1 MAETQCPM
9 PNADS
14 QSESQCRANS
24 NTKNPWDITPKE
36 RAIFSIIVMTGAFMA
51 ILDTTVVDVIV
62 PKLTGPLATDM
73 YGVQWIITSYMVA
86 AAIALLITEW
96 LIKRFGAKRVFLGGV
111 ALFTTA
117 SLMCGLSSALEQIII
132 FRVIQGVGEA
142 LIMVT
147 SHIMIF
153 SYFPPEKQGLAMGIY
168 GLGVSFAPA
177 LGPTIG
183 GYLTEYY
190 NWRMVFFINVPVGVL
205 LLIAGLIYLPRERF
219 FGSLRFNFI
228 SFAFLAIGTI
238 ALLIMLSRGQELGWF
253 HSIEIGVLLLVSLIG
268 FLLYALSELWSKHRL
283 IDFTLFKNPLF
294 ANGMMIYFFI
304 LGFSMYQYFYL
315 LPVYYEH
322 IKMLPTLD
330 AGIAVFAFAVFI
342 GLFSPLAGILAD
354 KIGAKRT
361 VAIAAAFYVVT
372 SILFLPRLNYY
383 TPLHQAMLLTIPF
396 GIGMG
401 LFFAPVTVMVL
412 QNAPGHK
419 GELAIVLMDYFRFVG
434 GSFGTALA
442 TNNMEY
448 FKNLQF
454 LRMEELQNTEYLGWF
469 LDKMH
474 QSLGLPLEQI
484 KAIFGNYEAFMS
496 YNYGFY
502 NTFMHAGYWGIF
514 GSLFVVLLFVNF
526 RKNPQKER
534 P

>member
-1 MAETQCPM
+1 MKETMPTPAEDIRTY
-9 PNADS
+9 
-14 QSESQCRANS
+14 EG
-24 NTKNPWDITPKE
+24 KKPWEITLKE
-36 RAIFSIIVMTGAFMA
+36 RALFSIIVMTGAFMA

-86 AAIALLITEW
+86 AAIALLITEY
-96 LIKRFGAKRVFLGGV
+96 LIKRLGAKSVFLLGV
-111 ALFTTA
+111 TLFTVA
-117 SLMCGLSSALEQIII
+117 SFFCGISDTLEEIII
-132 FRVIQGVGEA
+132 FRIFQGVGEA

-153 SYFPPEKQGLAMGIY
+153 SYFPPHQQGLAMGIF

-190 NWRMVFFINVPVGVL
+190 NWRMVFFINVPVGL
-205 LLIAGLIYLPRERF
+205 LLVLSGLLYLPKERIF
-219 FGSLRFNFI
+219 EKLKFNFASFFLL
-228 SFAFLAIGTI
+228 SFATVS
-238 ALLIMLSRGQELGWF
+238 LLIMLSRGQQLGWF
-253 HSIEIGVLLLVSLIG
+253 NSIEIGVLLFATLIG
-268 FLLYALSELWSKHRL
+268 FALYALFELNSRHTL
-283 IDFTLFKNPLF
+283 IDFSLFKNPYF
-294 ANGMMIYFFI
+294 TNGIMIYFFI

-322 IKMLPTLD
+322 IKMLPSLD

-342 GLFSPLAGILAD
+342 GFFSPIAGMLAD
-354 KIGAKRT
+354 KIGAQKT
-361 VAIAAAFYVVT
+361 VALAAIVYIGA
-372 SILFLPRLNYY
+372 SLLLLPGLNYY
-383 TPLHQAMLLTIPF
+383 TPLTQAMLLTIPF

-401 LFFAPVTVMVL
+401 LFFAPVTVMLL
-412 QNAPGHK
+412 QSAPEHK

-448 FKNLQF
+448 FKNMHFQNMQEIQNFEYVSLFLQK
-454 LRMEELQNTEYLGWF
+454 MQEQLGTTM
-469 LDKMH
+469 D
-474 QSLGLPLEQI
+474 QI
-484 KAIFGNYEAFMS
+484 KAIFGNYEMFMS

-502 NTFMHAGYWGIF
+502 NTFMHAGYWGIL
-514 GSLFVVLLFVNF
+514 GSLFVVLLFVF
-526 RKNPQKER
+526 KPKKESVTS
-534 P
+534 

>member
-1 MAETQCPM
+1 MTSDQYTDDM
-9 PNADS
+9 
-14 QSESQCRANS
+14 
-24 NTKNPWDITPKE
+24 KKPWEITPKE

-73 YGVQWIITSYMVA
+73 YGVQWIITSYMIA
-86 AAIALLITEW
+86 AAIALLITEY
-96 LIKRFGAKRVFLGGV
+96 LIKRFGAKAIFVFGV
-111 ALFTTA
+111 LLFTTA
-117 SLMCGLSSALEQIII
+117 SLFCGLSDTLEHMIV
-132 FRVIQGVGEA
+132 FRVVQGVGEA

-153 SYFPPEKQGLAMGIY
+153 SYFPPEKQGLAMGLF

-190 NWRMVFFINVPVGVL
+190 NWRMVFFINVPVGL
-205 LLIAGLIYLPRERF
+205 LLIVSGLVYLPKERMF
-219 FGSLRFNFI
+219 ERLRFNFVSFLLI
-228 SFAFLAIGTI
+228 SFATVS
-238 ALLIMLSRGQELGWF
+238 LLIMLSKGQQLGWF
-253 HSIEIGVLLLVSLIG
+253 NDSLIGLLLLCSIIG
-268 FLLYALSELWSKHRL
+268 FLLYGLSELWSKHRL
-283 IDFTLFKNPLF
+283 IDFSLFKNQAF

-330 AGIAVFAFAVFI
+330 AGIAVFAFAIFI
-342 GLFSPLAGILAD
+342 GIFSPLAGILSD
-354 KIGAKRT
+354 KIGAKKT
-361 VAIAAAFYVVT
+361 VLIASFFYVVT
-372 SILFLPRLNYY
+372 SIAFLPTLNYY
-383 TPLHQAMLLTIPF
+383 TPLNQAMLLTVPF

-412 QNAPGHK
+412 QNAPAHK

-448 FKNLQF
+448 FKNLHF
-454 LRMEELQNTEYLGWF
+454 LRMEELQNTEYLGYY
-469 LDKMH
+469 LDTLAEKFGI
-474 QSLGLPLEQI
+474 SLEQV
-484 KAIFGNYEAFMS
+484 KAIFGNYEAFMG

-502 NTFMHAGYWGIF
+502 NTFMHAGYWGVL
-514 GSLFVVLLFVNF
+514 GSVFVLLLFVKF
-526 RKNPQKER
+526 RSAKER
-534 P
+534 G

>member
-1 MAETQCPM
+1 M
-9 PNADS
+9 PNNQYTNTPITNDHS
-14 QSESQCRANS
+14 TNDQPWKITSKQRAL
-24 NTKNPWDITPKE
+24 
-36 RAIFSIIVMTGAFMA
+36 FSVIVMTGAFMA

-73 YGVQWIITSYMVA
+73 YGVQWIITSYMIA
-86 AAIALLITEW
+86 AAIALLVTEW
-96 LIKRFGAKRVFLGGV
+96 LIKRFGDKAVFLGGV
-111 ALFTTA
+111 GLFTFA
-117 SLMCGLSSALEQIII
+117 SMMCGLSSSLEQIVV
-132 FRVIQGVGEA
+132 FRVFQGIGEA

-153 SYFPPEKQGLAMGIY
+153 SYFPPEKKGLAMGIY

-190 NWRMVFFINVPVGVL
+190 NWRMVFFINVPVGLVL
-205 LLIAGLIYLPRERF
+205 VIAGLVYLPRARRLER
-219 FGSLRFNFI
+219 LPFNVV
-228 SFAFLAIGTI
+228 SFVLLAFATVS
-238 ALLIMLSRGQELGWF
+238 LLIMLSKGQQYGWF
-253 HSIEIGVLLLVSLIG
+253 HSTFIGILLLCSVVG
-268 FLLYALSELWSKHRL
+268 FLLYILSEMHAKVRL
-283 IDFTLFKNPLF
+283 IDMSLFKNRLF
-294 ANGMMIYFFI
+294 TNGMMIYFFI

-342 GLFSPLAGILAD
+342 GFFSPIAGILAD
-354 KIGAKRT
+354 KIGAPKAVALAT
-361 VAIAAAFYVVT
+361 VVYVLT
-372 SILFLPRLNYY
+372 SLFFLPKLNYY
-383 TPLHQAMLLTIPF
+383 TPLTQAMLLTIPF

-412 QNAPGHK
+412 QDAPEEK
-419 GELAIVLMDYFRFVG
+419 GELAIELMDYFRFVG

-448 FKNLQF
+448 FKNLHF
-454 LRMEELQNTEYLGWF
+454 LRMEELQNPDYLALF
-469 LDKMH
+469 
-474 QSLGLPLEQI
+474 LEQMQTAMNASEAAV
-484 KAIFGNYEAFMS
+484 KAAFGQYETLMA

-502 NTFMHAGYWGIF
+502 NVFMHAAYWGVL
-514 GSLFVVLLFVNF
+514 GSLFVVLLFVKIPRI
-526 RKNPQKER
+526 RKKR
-534 P
+534 

>member
-1 MAETQCPM
+1 MTNDQLA
-9 PNADS
+9 NDS
-14 QSESQCRANS
+14 KKSWEISS
-24 NTKNPWDITPKE
+24 KE

-86 AAIALLITEW
+86 AAIALLITEY
-96 LIKRFGAKRVFLGGV
+96 LIKRFGAKGIFLTGV
-111 ALFTTA
+111 ALFTVA
-117 SLMCGLSSALEQIII
+117 SLACGLSDSLAQIVL
-132 FRVIQGVGEA
+132 FRVIQGTGEA
-142 LIMVT
+142 FIMVT

-153 SYFPPEKQGLAMGIY
+153 SYFPPEKQGLAMGLY

-205 LLIAGLIYLPRERF
+205 LVTAGLAFLPKERAF
-219 FGSLRFNFI
+219 EKLHFNFV
-228 SFAFLAIGTI
+228 SFTFLSVATV
-238 ALLIMLSRGQELGWF
+238 ALLVMLSRGQQYGWF
-253 HSIEIGVLLLVSLIG
+253 NSATIGLLLLVTVAG
-268 FLLYALSELWSKHRL
+268 FLLYALSEIWSRYRL
-283 IDFTLFKNPLF
+283 IDFSLFRNPLF

-322 IKMLPTLD
+322 IKRLPTLD
-330 AGIAVFAFAVFI
+330 AGVAVFAFAVFI
-342 GLFSPLAGILAD
+342 GIFSPLAGMLSD
-354 KIGAKRT
+354 KIGAKRA
-361 VAIAAAFYVVT
+361 VALATLVYLGASFW
-372 SILFLPRLNYY
+372 LLPRLDYY

-412 QNAPGHK
+412 QNAPGNK

-448 FKNLQF
+448 FKNLHF
-454 LRMEELQNTEYLGWF
+454 LRMEELQNTEYLRWVLERMQELSG
-469 LDKMH
+469 MTA
-474 QSLGLPLEQI
+474 EQI
-484 KAIFGNYEAFMS
+484 RVLFGNYETFMG

-502 NTFMHAGYWGIF
+502 NTFMHAAYWAVLGAV
-514 GSLFVVLLFVNF
+514 FVALLFVF
-526 RKNPQKER
+526 KEPQR
-534 P
+534 GVGT

>member
-1 MAETQCPM
+1 MALPAEDVESE
-9 PNADS
+9 NA
-14 QSESQCRANS
+14 
-24 NTKNPWDITPKE
+24 KKPWDITPKE

-62 PKLTGPLATDM
+62 PKLTGPLASDM

-86 AAIALLITEW
+86 AAIALLITEY
-96 LIKRFGAKRVFLGGV
+96 LIKRFGAKSIFIFGV
-111 ALFTTA
+111 LLFTAA
-117 SLMCGLSSALEQIII
+117 SLFCGMADTLEHMII
-132 FRVIQGVGEA
+132 FRVVQGVGEA

-153 SYFPPEKQGLAMGIY
+153 SYFPPNKQGLAMGLF

-190 NWRMVFFINVPVGVL
+190 SWRMVFLINVPVGL
-205 LLIAGLIYLPRERF
+205 LLIVSGFVFLPKERMF
-219 FGSLRFNFI
+219 QKLRFNFVSFVLI
-228 SFAFLAIGTI
+228 SFATVS
-238 ALLIMLSRGQELGWF
+238 LLIMLSKGQQLGWLND
-253 HSIEIGVLLLVSLIG
+253 SLIGLLLLCSIIG
-268 FLLYALSELWSKHRL
+268 FLLYALSEIWSKHPL
-283 IDFTLFKNPLF
+283 IDFSLFKNPAF

-315 LPVYYEH
+315 LPIYYEH

-342 GLFSPLAGILAD
+342 GIFSPLAGILSD
-354 KIGAKRT
+354 KIGAKKT
-361 VAIAAAFYVVT
+361 VLIASFFYVAT
-372 SILFLPRLNYY
+372 SLAFLPTLNYY
-383 TPLHQAMLLTIPF
+383 TPLSRAMLLTIPF

-412 QNAPGHK
+412 QNAPQHK

-448 FKNLQF
+448 FKNMHF
-454 LRMEELQNTEYLGWF
+454 LRMEELQNRNYIERF
-469 LDKMH
+469 LNETASTLSISIDRAKV
-474 QSLGLPLEQI
+474 
-484 KAIFGNYEAFMS
+484 IFADYETFMS

-502 NTFMHAGYWGIF
+502 NTFVHAGYWGVL
-514 GSLFVVLLFVNF
+514 GSLFVVLLFVRF
-526 RKNPQKER
+526 GPKKETK
-534 P
+534 

>member
-1 MAETQCPM
+1 MHTPA
-9 PNADS
+9 ADVATPS
-14 QSESQCRANS
+14 G
-24 NTKNPWDITPKE
+24 KHPWDITSKE
-36 RAIFSIIVMTGAFMA
+36 RAIFSIIVMVGAFMA

-73 YGVQWIITSYMVA
+73 FGVQWIITSYMIA
-86 AAIALLITEW
+86 AAIALLITEY
-96 LIKRFGAKRVFLGGV
+96 LIKRMGAKAVFLLGV
-111 ALFTTA
+111 ALFAAA
-117 SLMCGLSSALEQIII
+117 SLACGLSSTLEEMIL
-132 FRVIQGVGEA
+132 FRIIQGLGEA

-153 SYFPPEKQGLAMGIY
+153 SYFPPEKQGLAMGIF

-190 NWRMVFFINVPVGVL
+190 NWRMVFYVNVPIGIL
-205 LLIAGLIYLPRERF
+205 LVFAGWIYLPKESMFER
-219 FGSLRFNFI
+219 LRFNFI
-228 SFAFLAIGTI
+228 SFVLLSVATI
-238 ALLIMLSRGQELGWF
+238 LLLIMLSKGQQLEWF
-253 HSIEIGVLLLVSLIG
+253 NSSFVGSLLFGSIIA
-268 FLLYALSELWSKHRL
+268 FLLYALNELHSKHPL
-283 IDFTLFKNPLF
+283 IDYGLFKNRMF
-294 ANGMMIYFFI
+294 FNGIMIYFFI

-342 GLFSPLAGILAD
+342 GFFAPIAGIVSD
-354 KIGAKRT
+354 KIGARKT
-361 VAIAAAFYVVT
+361 VLIAAAFYITT
-372 SILFLPRLNYY
+372 SMLFLPLLNYY
-383 TPLHQAMLLTIPF
+383 TPLTQAMLLTVPF

-401 LFFAPVTVMVL
+401 LFFAPATVLIL
-412 QNAPGHK
+412 QNAPKHK

-448 FKNLQF
+448 FKNIHF
-454 LRMEELQNTEYLGWF
+454 NRMEELQNTEYLRSF
-469 LDKMH
+469 LSSAQDT
-474 QSLGLPLEQI
+474 LGGTSEQI
-484 KAIFGNYEAFMS
+484 QAIFGNYEALMS

-502 NTFMHAGYWGIF
+502 NTFVHAGYWGLVGAF
-514 GSLFVVLLFVNF
+514 FVAMLFVPIKLS
-526 RKNPQKER
+526 KKENA
-534 P
+534 

>member
-1 MAETQCPM
+1 MT
-9 PNADS
+9 NDS
-14 QSESQCRANS
+14 MTNDSMTHDQKE
-24 NTKNPWDITPKE
+24 PWDITAKE
-36 RAIFSIIVMTGAFMA
+36 RAIFSIIVMAGAFMA

-86 AAIALLITEW
+86 AAIALLITEY
-96 LIKRFGAKRVFLGGV
+96 LIKRFGAKSVFIFGIL
-111 ALFTTA
+111 LFTVA
-117 SLMCGLSSALEQIII
+117 SLFCGLSDSLEHIIL

-153 SYFPPEKQGLAMGIY
+153 SYFPPEKKGLAMGLF

-205 LLIAGLIYLPRERF
+205 LIVSGLVYLPKERF
-219 FGSLRFNFI
+219 FEKLKFNFVSFILI
-228 SFAFLAIGTI
+228 SFATVS
-238 ALLIMLSRGQELGWF
+238 LLIMLSKGQQLGWLND
-253 HSIEIGVLLLVSLIG
+253 SLIGMLLLCALIG
-268 FLLYALSELWSKHRL
+268 FLLYGLSELWSKHKL
-283 IDFTLFKNPLF
+283 IDFSLFKNPTF

-342 GLFSPLAGILAD
+342 GIFSPLAGMLSD
-354 KIGAKRT
+354 KIGAKKT
-361 VAIAAAFYVVT
+361 VLIASLFYVVT
-372 SILFLPRLNYY
+372 SIAFLPTLNYY
-383 TPLHQAMLLTIPF
+383 TPLNQAMLLTIPF

-412 QNAPGHK
+412 QNAPQQK

-448 FKNLQF
+448 FKNLHF
-454 LRMEELQNTEYLGWF
+454 LRMEELQNSEYLGHF
-469 LDKMH
+469 LAETTKAL
-474 QSLGLPLEQI
+474 SIPLDTA
-484 KAIFGNYEAFMS
+484 KAVFANYEAFMG

-502 NTFMHAGYWGIF
+502 NTFMHAGYWGIL
-514 GSLFVVLLFVNF
+514 GSLFVLLLFVKK
-526 RKNPQKER
+526 RPKEIE
-534 P
+534 

>member
-1 MAETQCPM
+1 MNNQTSITQTPKK
-9 PNADS
+9 S
-14 QSESQCRANS
+14 WE
-24 NTKNPWDITPKE
+24 ITSKE

-62 PKLTGPLATDM
+62 PKLTGPLSSDM
-73 YGVQWIITSYMVA
+73 YGVQWIITSYMVS
-86 AAIALLITEW
+86 AAIGLLIAEY
-96 LIKRFGAKRVFLGGV
+96 LIKRFGSKTIFVSGV
-111 ALFTTA
+111 ALFTAA
-117 SLMCGLSSALEQIII
+117 SLMCGLSNTLEEIII

-153 SYFPPEKQGLAMGIY
+153 SYFPPEKQGLAMGIF

-190 NWRMVFFINVPVGVL
+190 NWRMVFFINVPVGGLLVL
-205 LLIAGLIYLPRERF
+205 SGLAYLPKESMFER
-219 FGSLRFNFI
+219 LKFNFVSFLLI
-228 SFAFLAIGTI
+228 SFATV
-238 ALLIMLSRGQELGWF
+238 ALLVMLSRGQQLGWF
-253 HSIEIGVLLLVSLIG
+253 NSNEIGILLLCALVG
-268 FLLYALSELWSKHRL
+268 FLLYAISELWTKHPL
-283 IDFTLFKNPLF
+283 IDFSLFKNSAF

-322 IKMLPTLD
+322 IKRLPTLD
-330 AGIAVFAFAVFI
+330 AGVAVFAFAVFI
-342 GLFSPLAGILAD
+342 GIFSPIAGILAD
-354 KIGAKRT
+354 KIGAKKT
-361 VAIAAAFYVVT
+361 VAIAAFFYVIT
-372 SILFLPRLNYY
+372 SVLFLPTLNYY
-383 TPLHQAMLLTIPF
+383 TPIHQAMLLTIPF

-412 QNAPGHK
+412 QNAPSDK

-448 FKNLQF
+448 FKNLYH
-454 LRMEELQNTEYLGWF
+454 LRMEELQNSEYVGYF
-469 LDKMH
+469 LDTIKEM
-474 QSLGLPLEQI
+474 LNVPIEQV
-484 KAIFGNYEAFMS
+484 KAFFGGYEMFMG

-514 GSLFVVLLFVNF
+514 GTIFVVLLFVNF
-526 RKNPQKER
+526 DLKGKKI
-534 P
+534 

>member
-1 MAETQCPM
+1 MK
-9 PNADS
+9 S
-14 QSESQCRANS
+14 S
-24 NTKNPWDITPKE
+24 WDISSGQ
-36 RAIFSIIVMTGAFMA
+36 RALYSVIVMTGAFMA

-73 YGVQWIITSYMVA
+73 YGVQWIITSYMVS
-86 AAIALLITEW
+86 AAIALLCTEW
-96 LIKRFGAKRVFLGGV
+96 LIKRFGSKAVFLWGV
-111 ALFTTA
+111 ALFSVA
-117 SLMCGLSSALEQIII
+117 SLMCGLSSTLEEMIVY
-132 FRVIQGVGEA
+132 RVVQGMGEA

-153 SYFPPEKQGLAMGIY
+153 GYFPPSKKGLAMGIF

-177 LGPTIG
+177 LGPTVG

-190 NWRMVFFINVPVGVL
+190 SWRMVFFINVPVGAIL
-205 LLIAGLIYLPRERF
+205 LLAGVIFLPKGRSSDA
-219 FGSLRFNFI
+219 GRFNLSSFI
-228 SFAFLAIGTI
+228 LVSLATVS
-238 ALLIMLSRGQELGWF
+238 LLTMLSRGQQMGWF
-253 HSIEIGVLLLVSLIG
+253 NSMEIGILLIATVTG
-268 FLLYALSELWSKHRL
+268 FILYAFSEIHSRESLV
-283 IDFTLFKNPLF
+283 DFSLFGNGLF

-330 AGIAVFAFAVFI
+330 AGIAVFCFALFI
-342 GLFSPLAGILAD
+342 GLFSPLAGIVAD
-354 KIGAKRT
+354 RIGARAT
-361 VAIAAAFYVVT
+361 VAIASIFYVGT
-372 SILFLPRLNYY
+372 SLAFLPSLNYY
-383 TPLHQAMLLTIPF
+383 TPLSQAILLTIPF

-412 QNAPGHK
+412 QNAPEEK

-448 FKNLQF
+448 FKNDYF
-454 LRMEELQNTEYLGWF
+454 LKMQELQNMEYLDYF
-469 LDKMH
+469 LT
-474 QSLGLPLEQI
+474 SLRESASIGSSVA
-484 KAIFGNYEAFMS
+484 KAMFEGYESFMS

-502 NTFMHAGYWGIF
+502 NTFMHAGYWGLL
-514 GSLFVVLLFVNF
+514 GTLFVLLLFVE
-526 RKNPQKER
+526 RKEKEYE
-534 P
+534 

>member
-1 MAETQCPM
+1 MAYPAEDVKTV
-9 PNADS
+9 D
-14 QSESQCRANS
+14 EKR
-24 NTKNPWDITPKE
+24 PWDITSKE

-86 AAIALLITEW
+86 AAIALLITEYF
-96 LIKRFGAKRVFLGGV
+96 IKRSGAKNVFLSGIF
-111 ALFTTA
+111 LFTVA
-117 SLMCGLSSALEQIII
+117 SFFCGLSNTLEEMIL
-132 FRVIQGVGEA
+132 FRILQGVGEA

-153 SYFPPEKQGLAMGIY
+153 SYFPPSKQGFAMGIF

-190 NWRMVFFINVPVGVL
+190 DWRMVFFINLPVGL
-205 LLIAGLIYLPRERF
+205 LLIVSGLVFLPKERMF
-219 FGSLRFNFI
+219 QKLKFNFI
-228 SFAFLAIGTI
+228 SF
-238 ALLIMLSRGQELGWF
+238 LLISFATVSLLVMLSKGQQSGWF
-253 HSIEIGVLLLVSLIG
+253 NDSLIGMLLIFSIVG
-268 FLLYALSELWSKHRL
+268 FLLYGLSEMWSKESL
-283 IDFTLFKNPLF
+283 IDFTLFKNPVF

-342 GLFSPLAGILAD
+342 GIFSPLAGILSD
-354 KIGAKRT
+354 KIGAKKT
-361 VAIAAAFYVVT
+361 VLIASFFYVTT
-372 SILFLPRLNYY
+372 SFVFLPTLNYY
-383 TPLHQAMLLTIPF
+383 TPMTKAMLLTIPF

-401 LFFAPVTVMVL
+401 LFFAPVTVMIL
-412 QNAPGHK
+412 QNAPRHK

-442 TNNMEY
+442 TNNIEY
-448 FKNLQF
+448 FKNMHF
-454 LRMEELQNTEYLGWF
+454 LRMQELQYHEYLNSF
-469 LDKMH
+469 LDKMSTGFSA
-474 QSLGLPLEQI
+474 SLEKT
-484 KAIFGNYEAFMS
+484 KAIFGSYEAFMS

-502 NTFMHAGYWGIF
+502 NTFMHAGYWGIL
-514 GSLFVVLLFVNF
+514 GSVFVLLLFIKT
-526 RKNPQKER
+526 RSTKDIE
-534 P
+534 

>member
-1 MAETQCPM
+1 MAEPQCPM

-14 QSESQCRANS
+14 RSESQCPPVG
-24 NTKNPWDITPKE
+24 KNPWEITPKE

-96 LIKRFGAKRVFLGGV
+96 LIKNFGAKRVFLGGV
-111 ALFTTA
+111 ALFTAA
-117 SLMCGLSSALEQIII
+117 SLACGLSSTLEEMVI
-132 FRVIQGVGEA
+132 FRVIQGTGEA

-190 NWRMVFFINVPVGVL
+190 HWRMVFFINVPVGVL
-205 LLIAGLIYLPRERF
+205 LLVAGAVYLPRERF
-219 FGSLRFNFI
+219 FEKLRFNFV
-228 SFAFLAIGTI
+228 SFFWIAVATV
-238 ALLIMLSRGQELGWF
+238 ALLVMLSRGQQLGWF
-253 HSIEIGVLLLVSLIG
+253 HSSEIGMLLLATLVA
-268 FLLYALSELWSKHRL
+268 FLLYALSELWSKVKL
-283 IDFTLFKNPLF
+283 IDFSLFRNGAF

-322 IKMLPTLD
+322 IKRLPTLD

-342 GLFSPLAGILAD
+342 GLFSPFAGILAD
-354 KIGAKRT
+354 KIGAKKA
-361 VAIAAAFYVVT
+361 VAIAAGFYVLT
-372 SILFLPRLNYY
+372 SLLFLPQLNYY

-454 LRMEELQNTEYLGWF
+454 LRMNELQNVDYVGWF
-469 LDKMH
+469 LDRM
-474 QSLGLPLEQI
+474 QAMTGMGEAAV
-484 KAIFGNYEAFMS
+484 KAAFGQYETLMAYS
-496 YNYGFY
+496 YGFY
-502 NTFMHAGYWGIF
+502 NVFMHAAYWGVL
-514 GSLFVVLLFVNF
+514 GALFVALLFV
-526 RKNPQKER
+526 KNPFAR
-534 P
+534 RNNV

>member
-1 MAETQCPM
+1 MER
-9 PNADS
+9 S
-14 QSESQCRANS
+14 R
-24 NTKNPWDITPKE
+24 KPWEISSKE
-36 RAIFSIIVMTGAFMA
+36 RALFSVIVMTGAFMA

-62 PKLTGPLATDM
+62 PKLTAPLASDM
-73 YGVQWIITSYMVA
+73 YGVQWIITSYMIS
-86 AAIALLITEW
+86 AAISLLVVEY
-96 LIKRFGAKRVFLGGV
+96 LIKRYGQKAVFLSGV
-111 ALFTTA
+111 ALFTVA
-117 SLMCGLSSALEQIII
+117 SLMCGLSDTLGEIIL
-132 FRVIQGVGEA
+132 FRVIQGMGEA
-142 LIMVT
+142 FIMVT

-190 NWRMVFFINVPVGVL
+190 SWRMVFFINVPVGVL
-205 LLIAGLIYLPRERF
+205 LVISGLIYLPKDRF
-219 FGSLRFNFI
+219 FEKLRFNFV
-228 SFAFLAIGTI
+228 SFFLI
-238 ALLIMLSRGQELGWF
+238 ALATVSLLTMLSKGQQMGWF
-253 HSIEIGVLLLVSLIG
+253 NSLFIGVLFFVSVVG
-268 FLLYALSELWSKHRL
+268 FLLYALSELLSEHTL
-283 IDFTLFKNPLF
+283 IDFSLFKNSAF
-294 ANGMMIYFFI
+294 SNGMMIYFFI

-342 GLFSPLAGILAD
+342 GLFSPIAGIMSD
-354 KIGAKRT
+354 KIGAEKT
-361 VAIAAAFYVVT
+361 VALAAFVYVLT
-372 SILFLPRLNYY
+372 SLFLLPKLNYY
-383 TPLHQAMLLTIPF
+383 TPMTQAMLLTIPF

-412 QNAPGHK
+412 QNAPSDK

-448 FKNLQF
+448 FKNFYF
-454 LRMEELQNTEYLGWF
+454 LNMENLQNYEYLSYYF
-469 LDKMH
+469 EKIRETASLSADK
-474 QSLGLPLEQI
+474 L
-484 KAIFGNYEAFMS
+484 KAVFANYETFMS

-502 NTFMHAGYWGIF
+502 DTFLHAGYWGLL
-514 GSLFVVLLFVNF
+514 GSLFVVLLFIK
-526 RKNPQKER
+526 RKER
-534 P
+534 A

>member
-1 MAETQCPM
+1 MTSDQYTDDM
-9 PNADS
+9 
-14 QSESQCRANS
+14 
-24 NTKNPWDITPKE
+24 KKPWEITPKE

-86 AAIALLITEW
+86 AAIALLITEY
-96 LIKRFGAKRVFLGGV
+96 LIKRFGAKAIFVFGV
-111 ALFTTA
+111 LLFTAA
-117 SLMCGLSSALEQIII
+117 SLFCGLSDTLEHMIV
-132 FRVIQGVGEA
+132 FRVVQGVGEA

-153 SYFPPEKQGLAMGIY
+153 SYFPPEKQGLAMGLF

-190 NWRMVFFINVPVGVL
+190 NWRMVFFINVPVGL
-205 LLIAGLIYLPRERF
+205 LLIVSGLVYLPKERMF
-219 FGSLRFNFI
+219 ERLRFNYVSFLLI
-228 SFAFLAIGTI
+228 SFATVS
-238 ALLIMLSRGQELGWF
+238 LLIMLSKGQQLGWF
-253 HSIEIGVLLLVSLIG
+253 NDSLIGLLLLCSIIG
-268 FLLYALSELWSKHRL
+268 FLLYGLSELWSKHRL
-283 IDFTLFKNPLF
+283 IDFSLFKNQAF

-330 AGIAVFAFAVFI
+330 AGIAVFAFAIFI
-342 GLFSPLAGILAD
+342 GIFSPLAGILSD
-354 KIGAKRT
+354 KIGAKKT
-361 VAIAAAFYVVT
+361 VLIASFFYVVT
-372 SILFLPRLNYY
+372 SIAFLPTLNYY
-383 TPLHQAMLLTIPF
+383 TPLNQAMLLTVPF

-412 QNAPGHK
+412 QNAPAHK

-448 FKNLQF
+448 FKNLHF
-454 LRMEELQNTEYLGWF
+454 LRMEELQNTEYLGYY
-469 LDKMH
+469 LDTLAEKFGT
-474 QSLGLPLEQI
+474 SLEQV
-484 KAIFGNYEAFMS
+484 KAIFGNYEAFMG

-502 NTFMHAGYWGIF
+502 NTFMHAGYWGVL
-514 GSLFVVLLFVNF
+514 GSVFVLLLFVKF
-526 RKNPQKER
+526 RSAKER
-534 P
+534 G

>member
-1 MAETQCPM
+1 MAMAAGDVTTPEG
-9 PNADS
+9 
-14 QSESQCRANS
+14 
-24 NTKNPWDITPKE
+24 KKPWEITSKE
-36 RAIFSIIVMTGAFMA
+36 RAIFSIIVMAGAFMA

-62 PKLTGPLATDM
+62 PKLTGPLASDM

-86 AAIALLITEW
+86 AAIALLITEY
-96 LIKRFGAKRVFLGGV
+96 LIKRFGAKAVFLSGI
-111 ALFTTA
+111 ALFTMA
-117 SLMCGLSSALEQIII
+117 SLMCGLSSTLEEIII

-153 SYFPPEKQGLAMGIY
+153 SYFPPEKQGLAMGLY

-190 NWRMVFFINVPVGVL
+190 NWRMVFFINVPVGL
-205 LLIAGLIYLPRERF
+205 LLIISGIVYLPKESF
-219 FGSLRFNFI
+219 FQKLKFNFI
-228 SFAFLAIGTI
+228 SFLLLSFATVS
-238 ALLIMLSRGQELGWF
+238 LLIMLSRGQQMGWF
-253 HSIEIGVLLLVSLIG
+253 NSSLIGLLLLFSIIG
-268 FLLYALSELWSKHRL
+268 FLLYALSELWSKYRL
-283 IDFTLFKNPLF
+283 VDFSLFKNSAF

-342 GLFSPLAGILAD
+342 GLFSPLAGILSD

-361 VAIAAAFYVVT
+361 VFIASIFYVVT
-372 SILFLPRLNYY
+372 SITFLPSLNYY
-383 TPLHQAMLLTIPF
+383 TPLSQAMLLTIPF

-412 QNAPGHK
+412 QNAPAHK

-448 FKNLQF
+448 FKNLHF
-454 LRMEELQNTEYLGWF
+454 LRMEELQNIEYLRHY
-469 LDKMH
+469 LTSM
-474 QSLGLPLEQI
+474 QEQLGISMDQI
-484 KAIFGNYEAFMS
+484 KAIFMNYETFMS

-502 NTFMHAGYWGIF
+502 NTFMHAGYWGIL
-514 GSLFVVLLFVNF
+514 GSVFVLLLFV
-526 RKNPQKER
+526 KIKPAKEKK
-534 P
+534 